1 MAPGFL
7 RIFFLFVAAISICF
21 EAQAAPF
28 RTQFRGMTSATHNP
42 QDLIDLQAFGAN
54 LVEFHLVYP
63 GPVDDASLL
72 EYSNWLDSELLI
84 IDQLLTTCQQV
95 GMKMLINVHTP
106 PGGYEVR
113 NGSRFQHRLFIDT
126 AARDALIATWVKI
139 ATRYKGNSAV
149 YGYELLNEPF
159 QRDVVSGIGTWNDLS
174 ATIVAAIRAVDSS
187 TLIVIEPLFG
197 NPVYFS
203 KLTAITDGTVAYAFH
218 AYYNSSFRAQGL
230 GGRPINIVYPKK
242 RFNRA
247 NLIKSMARA
256 VGFAR
261 KNKVKMICGEFSAP
275 RWAPKGS
282 GFRYLRDHIQFFEKN
297 GWDWAYHVWRSSD
310 IWSVEQGNKFNDSSY
325 VDPRTTDRGKLL
337 FKYYKRNA
345 AP

>member
-1 MAPGFL
+1 MVPTCP
-7 RIFFLFVAAISICF
+7 RLFITLLITALISSSVH
-21 EAQAAPF
+21 AAPF

-42 QDLIDLQAFGAN
+42 QDLTDLRAFGAN

-63 GPVDDASLL
+63 GPVDTASIQ
-72 EYSNWLDSELLI
+72 EYNNWLDTELLI

-95 GMKMLINVHTP
+95 GMKMLINIHTP

-113 NGSRFQHRLFIDT
+113 GESRYQHRLFAET
-126 AARDALIATWVKI
+126 ASRDALIAAWQKI
-139 ATRYKGNSAV
+139 ATRYKGNTAV
-149 YGYELLNEPF
+149 YGYELLNEPN
-159 QRDVVSGIGTWNDLS
+159 QREVVASIGTWND
-174 ATIVAAIRAVDSS
+174 VAASVVTAIRAIDSS
-187 TLIVIEPLFG
+187 VLLVIEPLFG
-197 NPVYFS
+197 NPLYFS
-203 KLTAITDGTVAYAFH
+203 KLTPINDAGVAYAFH

-242 RFNRA
+242 KFNRA

-310 IWSVEQGNKFNDSSY
+310 IWSVEQGNKFSDSSY

-337 FKYYKRNA
+337 FKYYKRNS